1 MRLYIYPFLLLLFFA
16 NSCVLF
22 STGEEAAKENQRLKE
37 LRLKRER
44 EAQIRE
50 RQLSKELLKLQEAKP
65 MTYTIDSG
73 DKFDLT
79 VYNNADLN
87 MKQIVVKPDGTL
99 TINLIG
105 EVKAAGLTVEEAT
118 LLIEEKFKKYI
129 KYPKVTLNVFELIA
143 DSFTIVGQVGSP
155 GVYSFDRRILLSDAC
170 AMARGFTIGEF
181 HGKSIE
187 LASLTTSYV
196 IRDKH
201 KLPVNFLKA
210 IREGNALNDIPIR
223 DGDYIYIA
231 SVVNQ
236 EIFILG
242 EVRSQVYLGYQDGLT
257 LARALVYAKGR
268 PETASDTVLII
279 RQGKIKPNTIEVDV
293 GPILRGEVNDFPLL
307 PNDLI
312 YVQRSDAENW
322 NRILRKI
329 QPTLDTIQSLL
340 ELKNS
345 VFPIH
350 GEFIPADGWWGIDK
364 ADTININ
371 PL

>member
-1 MRLYIYPFLLLLFFA
+1 MRLFISSCLLLFCI
-16 NSCVLF
+16 NGCVLF
-22 STGEEAAKENQRLKE
+22 SPNAERDAKENKRLEK
-37 LRLKRER
+37 LRVKREKENRKR
-44 EAQIRE
+44 EE
-50 RQLSKELLKLQEAKP
+50 QLHKELLKLQEAKP

-79 VYNNADLN
+79 VYNNPDLN
-87 MKQIVVKPDGTL
+87 MKQLTVKPDGTL
-99 TINLIG
+99 TVNLIG
-105 EVKAAGLTVEEAT
+105 EVKVAGMTVKEAT

-129 KYPKVTLNVFELIA
+129 KYPKVTLNVFELLA

-187 LASLTTSYV
+187 LASLTTSYI
-196 IRDKH
+196 IRNKH

-210 IREGNALNDIPIR
+210 IREGDSLNNIPIH

-242 EVRSQVYLGYQDGLT
+242 EVRSPVYLGYQDGLT

-268 PETASDTVLII
+268 PETASDHILII
-279 RQGKIKPNTIEVDV
+279 RQGKIKPSTIEVDI
-293 GPILRGEVNDFPLL
+293 GAILRGEVNDFPLL

-329 QPTLDTIQSLL
+329 QPTLDTIQTLL
-340 ELKNS
+340 DLKES
-345 VFPIH
+345 IFPIN
-350 GEFIPADGWWGIDK
+350 GKFVPADGWWEINK